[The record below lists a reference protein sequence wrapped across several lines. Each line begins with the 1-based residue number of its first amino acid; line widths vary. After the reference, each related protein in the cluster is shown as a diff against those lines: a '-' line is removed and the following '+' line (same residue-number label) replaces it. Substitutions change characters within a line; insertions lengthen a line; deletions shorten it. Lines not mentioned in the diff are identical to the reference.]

1 MADILT
7 QDEVDLL
14 LSAVSEGDVGAR
26 PVGEKEAQ
34 RKTSVYDFRRP
45 NRVSKEQYRGLQGL
59 FEAFGREFSITLP
72 GYLRTVTRVDL
83 TAIDQITYDEF
94 MLSVSRPTS
103 LTIVSMEPFS
113 GSGIIELSPS
123 LVFPVLDRLLG
134 GPGAV
139 LEKPR
144 NLTEIEQRIIQKVIY
159 MALSC
164 WERSW
169 AHVAELKFKI
179 LAQESDPLIVQ
190 IVPGSEMVILVGFE
204 LHIGEVAGTMNVCI
218 PLMNIGPL
226 LEKLSA
232 QLSYSSKLPR
242 DVAAKTRAQV
252 QDVLTRV
259 TVPVTADLGASRLF
273 VRELLSLQEGDILQ
287 LDNPVSGYASVRV
300 GDKQKFYAKPGRV
313 GDESAVQIVSST
325 E

>member
-1 MADILT
+1 VADILT

-14 LSAVSEGDVGAR
+14 LSAVSEGEVEAAS
-26 PVGEKEAQ
+26 VGEKEVH

-59 FEAFGREFSITLP
+59 FEAFGREFGITLP
-72 GYLRTVTRVDL
+72 GYLRTVTRIDL

-103 LTIVSMEPFS
+103 LTVVSIEPFG
-113 GSGIIELSPS
+113 GSAVIELSPS
-123 LVFPVLDRLLG
+123 LVFPIVDRLLG

-144 NLTEIEQRIIQKVIY
+144 NLTEIEQRIVQRVIY
-159 MALSC
+159 MALAC

-169 AHVAELKFKI
+169 AHVAELKLNI
-179 LAQESDPLIVQ
+179 IAQESEPLLVQ

-204 LHIGEVAGTMNVCI
+204 VHIGEVAGTMNVCI
-218 PLMNIGPL
+218 PLMNIGTL

-242 DVAAKTRAQV
+242 DVAIKTRAQV
-252 QDVLTRV
+252 RDILARV
-259 TVPVTADLGASRLF
+259 TVPVTAHLGTARLH
-273 VRELLSLQEGDILQ
+273 VRELLSLREGDILQ
-287 LDNPVSGYASVRV
+287 LDNLVSGYAGVKV
-300 GDKQKFYAKPGRV
+300 GNRQKFYAKPGRV
-313 GDESAVQIVSST
+313 GDESAVQIVSCI